1 MKQLFE
7 LLEDRYRASLKLSPP
22 AKYSEDRRSQA
33 CYSVYNWNIGSRITS
48 ENKQPLDERSPEL
61 TSDLEAQPDD
71 LGKDPSQIGAQSAGQ
86 TASAFG
92 LSHEAEA
99 AEDSVEDLADTDQAV
114 EAAAVEGVEDAA
126 DHPERPTHTHDEY
139 GRPNDAPPRNRD
151 DEAA

>member
-7 LLEDRYRASLKLSPP
+7 LLKDRYRASLKLSPP

-99 AEDSVEDLADTDQAV
+99 AEDSVEDLADTDPAV